1 MSDQDSF
8 KIIDLLDPL
17 RRYARSLTR
26 DDAMAE
32 DLLHDALVR
41 AYERPDARRNARN
54 LRTWLFSVIHNLF
67 IDDWRRKEAGERRD
81 QAYSLFLP
89 DTVVEDIATNLRLKQ
104 ILDLFMALPIE
115 QRAALHLV
123 TLEEMSYQE
132 AADALNIPIGTLM
145 SRLSRA
151 RATIRELEDGEALSD
166 RRRTPLRVVGGKLD
180 N

>member
-1 MSDQDSF
+1 
-8 KIIDLLDPL
+8 
-17 RRYARSLTR
+17 
-26 DDAMAE
+26 
-32 DLLHDALVR
+32 
-41 AYERPDARRNARN
+41 
-54 LRTWLFSVIHNLF
+54 
-67 IDDWRRKEAGERRD
+67 
-81 QAYSLFLP
+81 
-89 DTVVEDIATNLRLKQ
+89 
-104 ILDLFMALPIE
+104 MALPIE